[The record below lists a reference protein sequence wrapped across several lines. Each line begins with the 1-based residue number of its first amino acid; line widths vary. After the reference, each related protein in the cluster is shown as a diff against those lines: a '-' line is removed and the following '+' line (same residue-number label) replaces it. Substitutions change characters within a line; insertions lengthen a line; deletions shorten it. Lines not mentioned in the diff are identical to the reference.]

1 MVTLANTPAQMA
13 QHWRQ
18 NVVKLSLPELAEA
31 TGYSV
36 RAIYLFESGQ
46 TNNGKPHSPK
56 VWLRYLRACAGVDVE
71 IRAKYTFN
79 WGMKEK
85 RDA

>member
-1 MVTLANTPAQMA
+1 MTPTEPIQA

-18 NVVKLSLPELAEA
+18 SVVKLSLPELAEA

-36 RAIYLFESGQ
+36 RAIYLFESGIN
-46 TNNGKPHSPK
+46 NNGKPHAPK

-71 IRAKYTFN
+71 IRAKYAFR
-79 WGMKEK
+79 WGQKETANAK
-85 RDA
+85 

>member
-1 MVTLANTPAQMA
+1 MVTLANIPAQMA
-13 QHWRQ
+13 QTWRQ

-36 RAIYLFESGQ
+36 RAIYLFESGIN
-46 TNNGKPHSPK
+46 NNGKPHASK

-71 IRAKYTFN
+71 IRAKYQFR
-79 WGMKEK
+79 WGHKS
-85 RDA
+85 